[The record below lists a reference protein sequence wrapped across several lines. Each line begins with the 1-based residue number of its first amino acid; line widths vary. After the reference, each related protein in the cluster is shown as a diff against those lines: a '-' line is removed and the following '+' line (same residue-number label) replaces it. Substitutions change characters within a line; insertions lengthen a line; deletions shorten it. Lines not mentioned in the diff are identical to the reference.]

1 MTAEVG
7 AGAGGAEAT
16 CGTAGR
22 HTDEAG
28 EGAVRTVARRLLPL
42 LFVLYVVNFLDRANI
57 GVAALAMNTE
67 LHLSATAYGTAAGI
81 FFLGYVLFHIP
92 AAVALGRFG
101 ARRWLS
107 GVVIAWGLCSA
118 TTAFVTEAHSL
129 YAARFL
135 LGLAEAGFFP
145 GVVAYLA
152 AWFPSRQ
159 RTRAL
164 AVFLLA
170 IPLSTAIGL
179 PASGLLVEHSGFL
192 GLSGWRSMF
201 LIEAA
206 PAVVLGIAALRLLP
220 DTPRQATW
228 LTAAQRD
235 ALEAQLAQDAPPP
248 SAGRAAPGRAALGR
262 ATPFAVVHAGAC
274 FALYSLHFF
283 LPQALG
289 VLFPGAGT
297 SGVSALAALPSVA
310 AALAM
315 LGWSRYSDRAG
326 PRTGASLIAV
336 PLAIAT
342 LAAVLAALSDLPV
355 LTLAALVVTVAGSVA
370 AGPAFW
376 SRCTGVLAGRHAA
389 TGIAGVNAVGSL
401 ASFAGPSL
409 TGHLTDA
416 TGGYRAV
423 YVVLAGA
430 LAVSSAVALRL
441 PAVPAASPAPHP
453 PAPVPRRRPG

>member
-7 AGAGGAEAT
+7 AGAGGADAAR
-16 CGTAGR
+16 GTAGR
-22 HTDEAG
+22 DTADRHTA

-42 LFVLYVVNFLDRANI
+42 LFALYVINFLDRANI

-81 FFLGYVLFHIP
+81 FFLGYLLFHLP

-118 TTAFVTEAHSL
+118 ATAFVTDAHSL

-145 GVVAYLA
+145 GVIAYLA

-179 PASGLLVEHSGFL
+179 PASGLLVEHSGMF

-220 DTPRQATW
+220 DTPRRATW

-235 ALEAQLAQDAPPP
+235 ALEAQLAEDAPLP
-248 SAGRAAPGRAALGR
+248 SPGGTALGRTGLGRAAY
-262 ATPFAVVHAGAC
+262 FAVVHAGVC

-283 LPQALG
+283 LPQVLTA
-289 VLFPGAGT
+289 LFPGTGT
-297 SGVSALAALPSVA
+297 SGLSMLAAVPSVA

-315 LGWSRYSDRAG
+315 LAWSRYSDQAG
-326 PRTGASLIAV
+326 PGPRASLIAA
-336 PLAIAT
+336 PLAFAA
-342 LAAVLAALSDLPV
+342 LAAVLAALSALPA
-355 LTLAALVVTVAGSVA
+355 LTLAALVATVAGSVA
-370 AGPAFW
+370 AGPTFW
-376 SRCTGVLAGRHAA
+376 SRCTGVLAGPHAA
-389 TGIAGVNAVGSL
+389 TAIAGVNAVGSL
-401 ASFAGPSL
+401 ASFAGPYV

-416 TGGYRAV
+416 TGGYRLV
-423 YVVLAGA
+423 YAVLACA
-430 LAVSSAVALRL
+430 LAVSSAAALRL
-441 PAVPAASPAPHP
+441 PAVPAAAS
-453 PAPVPRRRPG
+453 APVPHRTPG